1 VTDSWD
7 RFLTVLAERD
17 AVLATLE
24 TMTRQLTYAQELLD
38 AADTEMAG
46 LREQIARLTD
56 DLAAALARS

>member
-1 VTDSWD
+1 MTDSWD